1 VRVPRHIHASMHA
14 RSLRPDMHAHDPS
27 AAARRLVGSACT
39 CSAAHPRWMRN
50 IGCDDIGLLGGA
62 GLPTGAQTSVTVVV
76 AAGGKAAS
84 HLLLPIV

>member
-1 VRVPRHIHASMHA
+1 MHTCE
-14 RSLRPDMHAHDPS
+14 PS
-27 AAARRLVGSACT
+27 AAARSGLVGAACT

-62 GLPTGAQTSVTVVV
+62 RLPTVTGAQTSVTVAVV
-76 AAGGKAAS
+76 AGGEAAS